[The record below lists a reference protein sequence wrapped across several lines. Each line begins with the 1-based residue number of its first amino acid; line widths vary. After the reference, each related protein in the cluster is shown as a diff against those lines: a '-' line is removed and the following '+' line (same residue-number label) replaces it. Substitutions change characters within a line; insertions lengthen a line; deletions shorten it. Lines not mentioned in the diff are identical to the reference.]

1 MAEPP
6 WRLPMDDKRPAAGDR
21 QKLEGRTLELFEESF
36 ERNEEAL
43 RRLAER

>member
-6 WRLPMDDKRPAAGDR
+6 WKLPMDDGKHAAGSR
-21 QKLEGRTLELFEESF
+21 RKLEGRTLELFEESF

-43 RRLAER
+43 RRLADR